1 MTKRD
6 EEIKKY
12 GIEIVEDDE
21 KTWQKR
27 GYTIDYNTGLLVK
40 IERNKNEKSTIDGY
54 MEAGND

>member
-12 GIEIVEDDE
+12 GIEIIEDDE
-21 KTWQKR
+21 KTWIKR
-27 GYTIDYNTGLLVK
+27 GYAIDYNTGLLVK

-54 MEAGND
+54 MEALK